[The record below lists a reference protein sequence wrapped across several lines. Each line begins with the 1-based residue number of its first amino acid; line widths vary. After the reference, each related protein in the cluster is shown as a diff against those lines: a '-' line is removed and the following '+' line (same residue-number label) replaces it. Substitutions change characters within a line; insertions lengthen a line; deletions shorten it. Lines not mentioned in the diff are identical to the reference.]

1 MKEKLNLYWTEEKGR
16 IYKNGSHPI
25 TLIEARQNMA
35 RGKYGCAKFNWKG
48 SIPCNFHKEFFGEMQ
63 DWNERISR
71 GCKNTSLPRC
81 DKFCPMHCE
90 Q

>member
-1 MKEKLNLYWTEEKGR
+1 MKRKLSLYWTEETGITYR
-16 IYKNGSHPI
+16 NGNHAISL
-25 TLIEARQNMA
+25 TEARQNMA
-35 RGKYGCAKFNWKG
+35 SGKYDGAEFSWKR